1 MERDTSVLSRI
12 LLENLGIDFR
22 FGNYLGMRHL
32 LCEVH
37 GYVPNIDDYLSCIQD
52 AVSPHIHE
60 LIKDGYAHF
69 TIDETAFSR
78 MPEKFFDTA
87 LFDITLGIGGSP
99 NRRGSYIPSGS
110 GIVNGRRF
118 VRFSINVKDRTPLE
132 TMNTL
137 SIVLSHEMLHAYQDM
152 STIEKSGR
160 RMGDTFSTDRYRAN
174 KLALTSTN
182 DFIRKL
188 GFIVYNTEPMEI
200 NAFIGSM
207 KAELEA
213 DKDYID
219 GSKRAEQAIKGT
231 EAYRRLKNSWELLGG
246 LQSIRQAHDRKTVL
260 QAYNDIFGTEER
272 SRDRMLNGL
281 RRRLERF
288 SNQVMERA
296 SKIAYDV
303 FAGKGISFIR

>member
-1 MERDTSVLSRI
+1 MDTLDKI
-12 LLENLGIDFR
+12 LLENIGIDFR
-22 FGNYLGMRHL
+22 YGLVDGFEHRLD
-32 LCEVH
+32 EVH
-37 GYVPNIDDYLSCIQD
+37 GYVPNLDSYLDCISK
-52 AVSPHIHE
+52 AVHPH
-60 LIKDGYAHF
+60 LADLVADGAVHF
-69 TIDETAFSR
+69 EVDETAFAD

-99 NRRGSYIPSGS
+99 SRRGSYIPSGS
-110 GIVNGRRF
+110 GIVDGRRF
-118 VRFSINVKDRTPLE
+118 VRFSINVKDRTLLE

-160 RMGDTFSTDRYRAN
+160 RMGDTFNTNRYRAN

-182 DFIRKL
+182 DFIRRL
-188 GFIVYNTEPMEI
+188 GFIVYNTEPVEI

-272 SRDRMLNGL
+272 SWDRMLKGL

-288 SNQVMERA
+288 SNQAMERA

-303 FAGKGISFIR
+303 FAEKGISFMR